1 VLNNPLIGI
10 LDFLI
15 YLLEDVRERGGAGT
29 VHKPD
34 SVPSTI
40 IKITQGPPPT

>member
-10 LDFLI
+10 LGFLI
-15 YLLEDVRERGGAGT
+15 YLLEDVRERGGVGT

-34 SVPSTI
+34 SVPSAI
-40 IKITQGPPPT
+40 IEIRQGPSPT